1 MQALKD
7 HYKSSGRD
15 LVSNLAVAERD
26 RQVRVVASRGNAVA
40 FVPPF
45 GRFPYETWVVP
56 TRSVPDLAGL
66 SETDRGDIAFC
77 LSQAL
82 RRLDRLWN
90 RPMPYLMT
98 VNQAPSDEGPHPEWT
113 VRIEICPIRRAPD
126 KLKFLAGTELGAGVF
141 ANDIAPEAA
150 AATLRSVRL

>member
-1 MQALKD
+1 
-7 HYKSSGRD
+7 
-15 LVSNLAVAERD
+15 LVV
-26 RQVRVVASRGNAVA
+26 
-40 FVPPF
+40 
-45 GRFPYETWVVP
+45 T
-56 TRSVPDLAGL
+56 TRSVTDLSGL
-66 SETDRGDIAFC
+66 SENDRGDIAFC
-77 LSQAL
+77 LSQVL